1 MIRGLKE
8 LHNKKI
14 AHRDIRPQNI
24 YYVGGKH
31 GYVIGG
37 LENSIIVENN
47 SNKIGYNLNG
57 VPYYLP

>member
-1 MIRGLKE
+1 MTKMPWSESQFECLCFQLLKGLME
-8 LHNKKI
+8 LHSKKM

-37 LENSIIVENN
+37 L
-47 SNKIGYNLNG
+47 
-57 VPYYLP
+57 